1 MTGNLQLAD
10 DFFVMYDLH
19 KLGWH
24 SFQQLCHTIG
34 REILGQTLESFADS
48 NDGGRDGAFR
58 GTWNPDGHEDLE
70 GSFVIQCKFTAK
82 ANGRL
87 TPSGLAEEVEKAK
100 ALVQKGI
107 CDTYILM
114 TNANIT
120 GTSNRNIRKMF
131 EDVGVK
137 HVRIFEASW
146 LTSQIVENKRL
157 RMLVPRVYGLGDLS
171 EILDDRAYAQAG
183 AILETMREDISK
195 VVITNAYQRA
205 AAALDNNGFVL
216 LIGEP
221 AAGKTTIASLLA
233 MVALDNW
240 NAPTLVLRDPAQVID
255 HWNTNQSTQFFWI
268 DDAFGVTQQDDAL
281 VDSWSRAWPTIR
293 TMVRRGAK
301 IVLTSRDYIYNRVRD
316 RLKEPAFPLLNESQ
330 VVIDVHEL
338 SEDEKRQMLYNHIK
352 LGNQPASFRTA
363 IKPFLEEIAVHPR
376 FVPETARRLGDSA
389 FTKSLQI
396 HEASIDRF
404 VETRE
409 QFLQETIRGLDP
421 HSRAILALIFLR
433 RGRLQSPIE
442 LQPSEEHAIG
452 RLGSDLAGGTSAATS
467 LAGSFVHLS
476 HTDGEAFWQ
485 FRHPTIG
492 DAYAAILAENPE
504 YLAVFVAGSDP
515 NKLVA
520 QITCGDVGIERAT
533 VVPKSLFSEVMGKLD
548 ELQEVAQCNPDDRTR
563 DAAKRGLLAFLARRC
578 SADFL
583 QLYLER
589 HADLFD
595 KVSEPGLMLEV
606 VPEVP
611 TALRLYEFGLL
622 PEEHRKRFVDTVS
635 GYLLEGQDASAL
647 ANSRI
652 RDLYD
657 RHEFEVLVQRIRD
670 ELLPNLDDVRQN
682 EEWNW
687 YDDFSPEDWMY
698 SLKQFLHALRSYF
711 HDDQNIVNDVN
722 EQLSMVEIWIDE
734 HTEYE
739 QSRQE
744 RLIGRVDVPIVTHST
759 RIIFDDVD
767 VD

>member
-1 MTGNLQLAD
+1 
-10 DFFVMYDLH
+10 MYDLH

-34 REILGQTLESFADS
+34 GEILGQSLEAFADS

-58 GTWNPDGHEDLE
+58 GTWNPDGHEYLE
-70 GSFVIQCKFTAK
+70 GSFVIQCKFTEK

-87 TPSGLAEEVEKAK
+87 TPSGLSEEAEKAK
-100 ALVQKGI
+100 VLVQQDI
-107 CDTYILM
+107 CDIYILM

-120 GTSNRNIRKMF
+120 GTSNRKIRKMF

-137 HVRIFEASW
+137 HMHIFEASW
-146 LTSQIVENKRL
+146 LTRQIVENKRL

-171 EILDDRAYAQAG
+171 EILDDRAYTQAE
-183 AILETMREDISK
+183 AILETMREDIGK
-195 VVITNAYQRA
+195 VVVTDAYQRA

-216 LIGEP
+216 LVGEP

-233 MVALDNW
+233 MAALDNW
-240 NAPTLVLRDPAQVID
+240 NAPTLVLRDPAQFVD
-255 HWNTNQSTQFFWI
+255 HWNPHQSTQFFWI

-293 TMVRRGAK
+293 TMVRGGAK

-316 RLKEPAFPLLNESQ
+316 RLKEPAVPFLNESQ

-352 LGNQPASFRTA
+352 LGNQPSSFRTT

-389 FTKSLQI
+389 FTKSLQL
-396 HEASIDRF
+396 HEASIHRF

-409 QFLQETIRGLDP
+409 QFLQETIRGLDI

-433 RGRLQSPIE
+433 RGRLQSPIG

-452 RLGSDLAGGTSAATS
+452 RLGSDLAGCTSAVTS

-504 YLAVFVAGSDP
+504 HLAVFVAGSDP

-533 VVPKSLFSEVMGKLD
+533 IVPRSLFSEVMDKLD
-548 ELQEVAQCNPDDRTR
+548 ELDEVAQCHPDRLTR
-563 DAAKRGLLAFLARRC
+563 DSATRGLLAFLARRC
-578 SADFL
+578 SDEFF
-583 QLYLER
+583 QLYLDR
-589 HADLFD
+589 HPSLLDEI
-595 KVSEPGLMLEV
+595 SEPGMSLTY

-611 TALRLYEFGLL
+611 LVLRLHELDLL
-622 PEEHRKRFVDTVS
+622 PEANRKRFLDTVN
-635 GYLLEGQDASAL
+635 GYLLNAWDAGAL
-647 ANSRI
+647 SNPRI
-652 RDLYD
+652 RHLYRQDEFDELIQSVRDGVLPDLD
-657 RHEFEVLVQRIRD
+657 DIRD
-670 ELLPNLDDVRQN
+670 REESNWDKDVPP
-682 EEWNW
+682 
-687 YDDFSPEDWMY
+687 DDWMQQ
-698 SLKQFLHALRSYF
+698 LKDFFNALGDYF
-711 HDDQNIVNDVN
+711 QDEQEIADLIDDQLLGI
-722 EQLSMVEIWIDE
+722 ESWIRGHADYD
-734 HTEYE
+734 YE
-739 QSRQE
+739 WEE
-744 RLIGRVDVPIVTHST
+744 RLIGRVELPVTLAGGRS
-759 RIIFDDVD
+759 IFDDID
-767 VD
+767 VV